1 MKKREFTFGI
11 IAVLLA
17 LFPLFPLL
25 ILLKSNTEFIGN
37 LSLLQKSAGSLLT
50 LTVLYQAFGG
60 EGYWMKTCENA
71 FGSEFVTSFKTIPLV
86 VSIFI
91 IELLICYLMN
101 ILSLKMFI
109 AQLTS
114 LLGFMLF
121 VVLLLGA
128 DYALYRTKVTEK
140 KGNSINAYSIL
151 L

>member
-17 LFPLFPLL
+17 LFPLL

-60 EGYWMKTCENA
+60 EGYWMKTWESA
-71 FGSEFVTSFKTIPLV
+71 VGSDLVTSFKTIPLV

-101 ILSLKMFI
+101 IVSLKVFI
-109 AQLTS
+109 AQVTS
-114 LLGFMLF
+114 LIGFMLF

-128 DYALYRTKVTEK
+128 DYALYRTKTSKTTETT
-140 KGNSINAYSIL
+140 
-151 L
+151 